1 MSAFHKLQDVYFDAI
16 KLREALERIPPQC
29 ECMDAG
35 AHLEGTCCCATALQ
49 DGHSSGESEREPSK
63 GCMESISNLRGDIQ
77 WFQDDMRKERPQLL
91 PDEAAETG
99 PPVMLIESVVN
110 GLTFALNRIEEALI
124 QFRETCAHDSLI
136 RLKESGKELERYI
149 EELNGKL

>member
-16 KLREALERIPPQC
+16 RLREALERIPPQW

-35 AHLEGTCCCATALQ
+35 AHLEGKCRCATAHQ
-49 DGHSSGESEREPSK
+49 GSHSSGESEPAPSK
-63 GCMESISNLRGDIQ
+63 GCMESISNLRRDVQ

-99 PPVMLIESVVN
+99 PPVMLIECGQWPYVR
-110 GLTFALNRIEEALI
+110 TEQNRRSIDPIPRNLCP
-124 QFRETCAHDSLI
+124 R
-136 RLKESGKELERYI
+136 
-149 EELNGKL
+149 